1 MTMRKPIRRTN
12 NTILVAVEG
21 YTDEAF
27 LRHLKS
33 IYCGRESLVSLTIKN
48 AKGKGPE
55 GIVDAI
61 KSAKRTGDY
70 KLVGAVFDGDLAISP
85 EVDRWL
91 NVNKVSRFISV
102 PSIEATL
109 LTARLLK
116 PGQTTKACKD
126 LLSFALKGDATE
138 DSFYMKHFPE
148 KIIERGRLSASCL
161 NDLIIFISRKA

>member
-1 MTMRKPIRRTN
+1 MKKPIRRTN
-12 NTILVAVEG
+12 NTILIAVEG

-33 IYCGRESLVSLTIKN
+33 IYCGRESFVSLTIKN

-70 KLVGAVFDGDLAISP
+70 NLVGAVFDGDLPVSAD
-85 EVDRWL
+85 VDKWL
-91 NVNKVSRFISV
+91 RSNKVSRFIST

-109 LTARLLK
+109 LSARFIK
-116 PGQTTKACKD
+116 PGHTTKACKD
-126 LLSFALKGDATE
+126 LLSSTLNGDATE
-138 DSFYMKHFPE
+138 DSFYSKHFSE
-148 KIIERGRLSASCL
+148 QTLERGRLTASCL
-161 NDLIIFISRKA
+161 NDLIIFISRKS

>member
-1 MTMRKPIRRTN
+1 MKKPIRRTN

-27 LRHLKS
+27 LRHLKNLF
-33 IYCGRESLVSLTIKN
+33 CGRDSLVSLTIKN

-70 KLVGAVFDGDLAISP
+70 NLVGAVFDGDLSISRD
-85 EVDRWL
+85 VDNWL
-91 NVNKVSRFISV
+91 NAHKVYRFIST
-102 PSIEATL
+102 PSIEVTL
-109 LTARLLK
+109 LSARLIK
-116 PGQTTKACKD
+116 PCRTTKECKD
-126 LLSFALKGDATE
+126 LLSRTLNGDSTE
-138 DSFYMKHFPE
+138 ESFYAKHFSE
-148 KIIERGRLSASCL
+148 QIIERGRMSASCL